1 MLAIAAPADGR
12 GRVSNPAPRQ
22 ADPDLPTHP
31 LGGFSVAY
39 LMNRAGIEP
48 PNTMTAIDWR
58 LRAVVRSDNEVR
70 FGDANWLAAQNMA
83 TGQATIHLWRER
95 NGKYCRMQ
103 TMALQIAPG
112 SEAIVPLNSTM
123 WSPDDVIWLEYWPSY
138 TLSIEGATAFGV
150 WNTFGSIT
158 QSSSSSEPHEW
169 WQIVPEEDVSC
180 E

>member
-1 MLAIAAPADGR
+1 MLVAATPADGR

-83 TGQATIHLWRER
+83 TGQATIRACGGFTLKLPAGLRRH
-95 NGKYCRMQ
+95 CRTSQ
-103 TMALQIAPG
+103 RSA
-112 SEAIVPLNSTM
+112 
-123 WSPDDVIWLEYWPSY
+123 
-138 TLSIEGATAFGV
+138 AT
-150 WNTFGSIT
+150 
-158 QSSSSSEPHEW
+158 
-169 WQIVPEEDVSC
+169 C
-180 E
+180 EMP